1 MCRVPLCTSL
11 HLRIFSYLVL
21 ATKTTYELFQ
31 YQGVF
36 EQRSDKNNNKG
47 DILLGRVPTSFR
59 FESVEHCFPNRFR
72 LENFA
77 TMSVNCFTELSLDS
91 ELSECGLKRL
101 IWPSKL
107 KIKLFRRTLE
117 QTANR
122 KMLAECRA
130 WRLDYDS
137 AAKTIP
143 AQKLNHTHTL

>member
-1 MCRVPLCTSL
+1 MFSSREVT
-11 HLRIFSYLVL
+11 RTTIKVIFYWVVFQPVL
-21 ATKTTYELFQ
+21 GLNQWNTAFPI
-31 YQGVF
+31 VF
-36 EQRSDKNNNKG
+36 DWK
-47 DILLGRVPTSFR
+47 ILPQ
-59 FESVEHCFPNRFR
+59 
-72 LENFA
+72 
-77 TMSVNCFTELSLDS
+77 SVNCFTELSLDS

-130 WRLDYDS
+130 WRLNYDS

-143 AQKLNHTHTL
+143 AQKCKSYSYFIIYFTGTSAIGGIVLKIENQLVFLFWRKTLK